1 MDLFAFKTLLVLLS
15 FIGCCAGNVLPPG
28 PVDAKLGTNVTLKTL
43 IGKAELNVI
52 IWTFKTDSEPIPV
65 ATSSL
70 GTLQPVKEPY
80 IGRVSINK
88 TNGYLTLGPLTTED
102 SGVYTITT
110 VSAETQTGDIE
121 LRVLV
126 PVSDVTITSNVP
138 EAVEHNSTVVLTCK
152 AKGSFL
158 KFTWLKGTTPIVPD
172 GKHFTEKS
180 DETSSV
186 LTINHVLR
194 TDLVGSIYCS
204 VANSL
209 ETEKSA
215 PFNLTVH
222 YGPDE
227 VTITPLAPP
236 KVIRAKS
243 NFNLTC
249 SARSNPPATFTWY
262 HGEQMM
268 ENSGPVLT
276 LEVIEK
282 HRLGAKEEAYT
293 CRATN
298 AKTQRTVPSPAVSF
312 AVMEAISGAKVS
324 GPTATLIA
332 GNSTANLSCQATAGT
347 VKTISWLKDGKALSA
362 GGRHVFATDMSSMM
376 INLLQ
381 KEDNGE
387 YTCQLT
393 NPVNTDKA
401 TYKMVV
407 NYGPEGVKVDGP
419 EAIEMNDNVEL
430 VCSAPS
436 VPPANFTWKFNG
448 TMTAVKTAMYVI
460 NMARYKNSGTYT
472 CEAHNDVTDKTA
484 THTHTLSVKEE
495 GALDEG
501 LSDGAIA
508 GIVIAILVALGAAI
522 ALIVY
527 CRQKVPVESP
537 Y

>member
-1 MDLFAFKTLLVLLS
+1 MFVFKTLLVLLS
-15 FIGCCAGNVLPPG
+15 FIGCCAEEDILPSG
-28 PVDAKLGTNVTLKTL
+28 PVDAKLGTSVTLKTL
-43 IGKAELNVI
+43 IDNPDFTVLIWNFNDGTEQINVATQTTTALNVNDR
-52 IWTFKTDSEPIPV
+52 FK
-65 ATSSL
+65 
-70 GTLQPVKEPY
+70 
-80 IGRVSINK
+80 GRVSLNK
-88 TNGYLTLGPLTTED
+88 TNGYLTLGALKTED
-102 SGVYTITT
+102 SGHYSI
-110 VSAETQTGDIE
+110 SAVTSNGITQTGEIE

-126 PVSDVTITSNVP
+126 PVSDVAIKSSVP
-138 EAVEHNSTVVLTCK
+138 EAVEHNSTVILTCT

-158 KFTWLKGTTPIVPD
+158 KFTWLKGTTTIVPD
-172 GKHFTEKS
+172 GKRFIVKNE
-180 DETSSV
+180 EMSST
-186 LTINHVLR
+186 LTINHILR
-194 TDLVGSIYCS
+194 TDLVGPIYCS
-204 VANSL
+204 AANSL

-227 VTITPLAPP
+227 VTITPLTPP

-262 HGEQMM
+262 HGDQIL
-268 ENSGPVLT
+268 ENAGPVLT
-276 LEVIEK
+276 LKVIEK
-282 HRLGAKEEAYT
+282 HGLGAKEEAYT

-298 AKTQRTVPSPAVSF
+298 AKTQRVVPSPAVSF

-347 VKTISWLKDGKALSA
+347 VKTTTWLKDGKALSA
-362 GGRHVFATDMSSMM
+362 GGRHVFASDMSSMK

-393 NPVNTDKA
+393 NPVNTEKA

-407 NYGPEGVKVDGP
+407 NYGPEAAKVAGP
-419 EAIEMNDNVEL
+419 EAVEMNDGVL
-430 VCSAPS
+430 LTCTADS

-448 TMTAVKTAMYVI
+448 TMTAVKTAQYKI
-460 NMARYKNSGTYT
+460 EMARYKNSGTYT
-472 CEAHNDVTDKTA
+472 CEARNDVTDKT
-484 THTHTLSVKEE
+484 TMYTHTLSVKEE
-495 GALDEG
+495 GALDQG